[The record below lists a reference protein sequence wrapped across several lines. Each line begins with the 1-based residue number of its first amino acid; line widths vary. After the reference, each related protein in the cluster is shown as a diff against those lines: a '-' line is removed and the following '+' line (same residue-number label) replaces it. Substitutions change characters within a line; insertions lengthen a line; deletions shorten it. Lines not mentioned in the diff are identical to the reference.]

1 MRKRNVILNKK
12 KMIFFGIV
20 IDILVTSILSFESY
34 DIINAFYGEIMPVS
48 RLNFFLTLFPNI
60 LIIIAAII
68 ISYTLLSI
76 KYEKKTK

>member
-12 KMIFFGIV
+12 KMILFGIV
-20 IDILVTSILSFESY
+20 IDILVTSILSFGSY

-48 RLNFFLTLFPNI
+48 RLSFFLTLFPNI
-60 LIIIAAII
+60 LIIIATII

>member
-12 KMIFFGIV
+12 KMIIFGIV
-20 IDILVTSILSFESY
+20 IDILVTSILSFGSY
-34 DIINAFYGEIMPVS
+34 DIINAFYGEIIPVS

>member
-1 MRKRNVILNKK
+1 MTKRNVILNKK

-20 IDILVTSILSFESY
+20 IDILVTSILSFGSY

-48 RLNFFLTLFPNI
+48 RLNFFLILFPNI
-60 LIIIAAII
+60 LIIIATII

-76 KYEKKTK
+76 KYEKKD